1 MGVEFRQT
9 LRRRYTK
16 GDLVLLRINEIKLPL
31 DYENEQSDLK
41 AEAAKILKI
50 NKNSINTLEIYKKS
64 VDCRR
69 KNEIKFIFSVDV
81 TGNFDEGS
89 LVLGLNN
96 SKVQRVE
103 KYSYEMPENRR
114 VSSLRPVVVGFGP
127 AGMFASLILAKAGL
141 KPLIIERG
149 EKVEQR
155 TKSVYRFWQ
164 DRKLNTDSNIQF
176 GEGGAGTF
184 SDGKLTT
191 GIKDSRVREV
201 FAEFC
206 RNGAPEEIMYSAL
219 PHIGTDKLKTV
230 VKNMREK
237 VISLGGE
244 FKFETKLTDIIVYNG
259 SVQGVTLESKNGH
272 TEDLETDTVIL
283 AIGHSARDTVEMLW
297 QKGISM
303 MQKPFS
309 VGARIEHK
317 QEMINSSQYGKFAN
331 HPRLKAASYKL
342 ACHPKGGRGA
352 YTFCMC
358 PGGTVVCAS
367 SEENT
372 VVTNGMSEYARD
384 KENANCAVLVGITPE
399 DFNSEHPLAGMYMQ
413 RELEQRAFAMGGGDY
428 SAPAQLVKDFLNNTP
443 SVSCRNVKPS
453 FPTGVRYTN
462 LQDLLPQ
469 KVTAVMCDA
478 LIKMD
483 NMLSG
488 FACDDALLTGPETRS
503 SAPVRIIRDEF
514 MQTNIRGLYPCGEG
528 AGYAGGIVSAGV
540 DGIKVAEAVLSDER

>member
-1 MGVEFRQT
+1 M
-9 LRRRYTK
+9 
-16 GDLVLLRINEIKLPL
+16 LRINEIKLPL
-31 DYENEQSDLK
+31 DYEDEQADLK
-41 AEAAKILKI
+41 KEAARILKI
-50 NKNSINTLEIYKKS
+50 NKNSIKTLEIYKKS
-64 VDCRR
+64 VDCRK
-69 KNEIKFIFSVDV
+69 KNDIKFIFSVDV
-81 TGNFDEGS
+81 TGDFDEDG
-89 LVLGLNN
+89 LVLSLNN
-96 SKVQRVE
+96 SKVQKAE
-103 KYSYEMPENRR
+103 KYIYEMPENKR
-114 VSSLRPVVVGFGP
+114 VSQLRPVVVGFGP

-141 KPLIIERG
+141 KPLIVERG
-149 EKVEQR
+149 QRVEER
-155 TKSVYRFWQ
+155 TKSVNTFWNE
-164 DRKLNTDSNIQF
+164 RKLNTDSNIQF

-201 FAEFC
+201 FTEFC

-230 VKNMREK
+230 VKNLREK

-259 SVQGVTLESKNGH
+259 SVQGVTLTDKHGN
-272 TEDLETDTVIL
+272 TEDFQTDTVIL
-283 AIGHSARDTVEMLW
+283 AIGHSARDTVEMLFK
-297 QKGISM
+297 KGVPM

-342 ACHPKGGRGA
+342 ACHPQGGRGA

-384 KENANCAVLVGITPE
+384 KENANCAVLVGISPE
-399 DFNSEHPLAGMYMQ
+399 DFSSEHPLAGMYMQ
-413 RELEQRAFAMGGGDY
+413 REIEQRAFVMGGSDY

-443 SVSCRNVKPS
+443 STGCKNVKPS

-462 LQDLLPQ
+462 LRELLPQ
-469 KVTAVMCDA
+469 KVTATMSDA
-478 LIKMD
+478 LVKMN

-488 FACDDALLTGPETRS
+488 FTCDDALLTGPETRS

-514 MQTNIRGLYPCGEG
+514 MQTEIRGLYPCGEG

-540 DGIKVAEAVLSDER
+540 DGIKVAEAVLNDER